1 MVGKW
6 TFIGSIVAVYLMVT
20 VGLTTASQF
29 TRQRVTRTRQSVPHL
44 QEKIA
49 RIAGT
54 MASDCASAI
63 IVIEQDTINTHKE
76 HAEHIVSFA
85 QMNVRLIDLI
95 KQMADGNAD
104 CVLFS
109 CSKQELIDIERKITE
124 LAEQVHVHTQ
134 HAKSNAPTISAKQ
147 LANKLSAI
155 LDCRKLEQPS
165 VITKVSDNGKL
176 Q

>member
-6 TFIGSIVAVYLMVT
+6 TFIWSLIAICSIV
-20 VGLTTASQF
+20 TASQF
-29 TRQRVTRTRQSVPHL
+29 TRQRATRTRQSVPQL

-54 MASDCASAI
+54 IASDCARAI
-63 IVIEQDTINTHKE
+63 IVIEQDINQHKE
-76 HAEHIVSFA
+76 HAEHVVAFA

-95 KQMADGNAD
+95 KQMADGNSD
-104 CVLFS
+104 CILFA
-109 CSKQELIDIERKITE
+109 CSKQELIDIEKKITE

-134 HAKSNAPTISAKQ
+134 RAKSNAPTISAKQ

-155 LDCRKLEQPS
+155 LDCRNLEQPS